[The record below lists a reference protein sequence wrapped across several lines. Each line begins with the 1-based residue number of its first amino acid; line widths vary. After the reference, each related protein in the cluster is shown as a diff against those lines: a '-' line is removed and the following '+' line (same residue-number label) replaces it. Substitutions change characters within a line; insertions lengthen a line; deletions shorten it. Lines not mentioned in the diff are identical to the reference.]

1 VENGESQPR
10 SKPVEVDGVDED
22 VPEEVASKPGV
33 LKGGGGKKST
43 IYTLWLCQNSY

>member
-1 VENGESQPR
+1 MENGESQPR

-33 LKGGGGKKST
+33 LKGGGGKIHHLYPLVMSK
-43 IYTLWLCQNSY
+43 